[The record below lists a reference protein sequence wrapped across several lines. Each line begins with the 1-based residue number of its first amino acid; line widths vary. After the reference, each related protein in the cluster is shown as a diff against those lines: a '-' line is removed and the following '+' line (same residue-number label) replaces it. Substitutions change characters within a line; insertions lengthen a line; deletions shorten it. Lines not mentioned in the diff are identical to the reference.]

1 MEEIEFTLHP
11 DGQVE
16 YTVKGVKG
24 TGCEQLTELF
34 GELGKTVVS
43 KPTGEYYE
51 IPPVVNTKQISGRG

>member
-34 GELGKTVVS
+34 SQLGKTAIS
-43 KPTGEYYE
+43 KPTSEYYE
-51 IPPVVNTKQISGRG
+51 VPPEINAKQITGRG